1 MIASYNREQKDRL
14 VNAFICEFE
23 AGGRREVLVLPIV
36 PDGMESTDVSIQRV
50 ATSTNFKIPS
60 KCVTCA

>member
-36 PDGMESTDVSIQRV
+36 PDGMVGRSFHSTCGCNERDECIGYK
-50 ATSTNFKIPS
+50 F
-60 KCVTCA
+60 

>member
-36 PDGMESTDVSIQRV
+36 PDGMVGRCFHSTSR
-50 ATSTNFKIPS
+50 NEYKF
-60 KCVTCA
+60 